1 MAIVDTA
8 PAEDVSR
15 RRFLAGI
22 TNGIMGIIG
31 AVVAYIGGRA
41 ALSSTGGPQENW
53 LPASSI
59 LELKDNEPTPI
70 TLTVSRLD
78 GFREVIDKKTIFLVK
93 TGDAQVAAMDSTCS
107 HLGCLVAWDPKAEL
121 FKCPCHGGV
130 YDRTGAVKD
139 GPPPQALT
147 KLLTRIDGERVLVQ
161 V

>member
-1 MAIVDTA
+1 MAMVDTPTA
-8 PAEDVSR
+8 QDVSR
-15 RRFLAGI
+15 RRFLARV

-41 ALSSTGGPQENW
+41 ALSSTGSAQGNW
-53 LPASSI
+53 LPASS
-59 LELKDNEPTPI
+59 LTDLKNNEPTPV

-78 GFREVIDKKTIFLVK
+78 GFREVIDKKTVFLVK
-93 TGDAQVAAMDSTCS
+93 TSDTQVAAMDSTCS
-107 HLGCLVAWDPKAEL
+107 HLGCLVSWDGQAQL

-147 KLLTRIDGERVLVQ
+147 RLSTRIDGERVLVQ